1 MTSTEFHDPGVGV
14 LVLGCCQI
22 GIAVR
27 MFYFLNLIIKF
38 LCIDVAI
45 LVIIWKCI
53 CFNLFLY
60 SSEIADVIV
69 RNISSTTFVKLFPSV
84 WLVMR
89 WNRERMGGG
98 AKLFR
103 MNISQCCKYF
113 KNLGLKDYKVIEQNS
128 NVCEC
133 CCRRHWL
140 EPEVMLG
147 GGGVYG

>member
-1 MTSTEFHDPGVGV
+1 MTSTEFHDPGVEV

-45 LVIIWKCI
+45 LVIISKCI

-69 RNISSTTFVKLFPSV
+69 RNVSSTTFVKYFPSV

-89 WNRERMGGG
+89 WNREGMGGG
-98 AKLFR
+98 KI
-103 MNISQCCKYF
+103 ISHEH
-113 KNLGLKDYKVIEQNS
+113 IT
-128 NVCEC
+128 
-133 CCRRHWL
+133 
-140 EPEVMLG
+140 ML
-147 GGGVYG
+147 